1 MNTLLS
7 TSSLRNTTVVNR
19 QGEDLGSIED
29 LMLDPQNGRIE
40 YAVLDFGGFLGI
52 GDK

>member
-19 QGEDLGSIED
+19 QGEDLGSITVEA
-29 LMLDPQNGRIE
+29 LSGLVKEEINST
-40 YAVLDFGGFLGI
+40 LKSF
-52 GDK
+52 